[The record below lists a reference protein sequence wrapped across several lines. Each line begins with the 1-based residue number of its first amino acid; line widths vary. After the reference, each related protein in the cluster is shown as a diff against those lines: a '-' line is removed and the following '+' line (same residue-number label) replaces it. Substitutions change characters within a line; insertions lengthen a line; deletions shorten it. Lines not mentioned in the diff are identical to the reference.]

1 MEDILKIISTFMLIL
16 HLVLMFQLQETINLI
31 KICHLLSQFSAGKEL
46 LKQFFSIYK
55 LINMGTYCCGTSSY
69 QYLKQKWY
77 DYGYQPYLQ

>member
-1 MEDILKIISTFMLIL
+1 M
-16 HLVLMFQLQETINLI
+16 
-31 KICHLLSQFSAGKEL
+31 